1 MTEYVNAQNNNKNQ
15 VATVNEAMM
24 SIQRS
29 LEMTNQLILQS
40 NQELSEVKRD
50 TRDNAKRLNKLE
62 HEAPITRRQADNI
75 KARVRNLA
83 RNLVG
88 YPSGIYGVCIQDI
101 YRYLRTY
108 HNLAGAVGDTEK
120 QYINDV
126 IEGLEHYEANC
137 FDSQRLKEHKRSLEE
152 AKVRG

>member
-1 MTEYVNAQNNNKNQ
+1 MTEYTNVPERNRSQLPNTTETMIA
-15 VATVNEAMM
+15 
-24 SIQRS
+24 IQKS
-29 LEMTNQLILQS
+29 LEMTNQLIMQS

-83 RNLVG
+83 RDLVG
-88 YPSGIYGVCIQDI
+88 YPSDIYGVCIQDI

-126 IEGLEHYEANC
+126 IEGLEHYEVNC
-137 FDSQRLKEHKRSLEE
+137 FDLQRLKEHKRSLEE